1 MEINLP
7 RFAPEPSMKDR
18 APRPNR
24 KHNGVNPSKSHREM
38 ERKQR
43 RDGRRQPVPGN
54 VCNIQPSIINGSPLP
69 AIRRHLFR
77 KERGRIGSGNKNI
90 PLKPLQ
96 IKTREQ
102 ITIDFFSQWFIVAN
116 LTNNNS
122 TTGSLE
128 SRLLYDYM
136 PCCKFVG

>member
-24 KHNGVNPSKSHREM
+24 KHNGVNPSKSTVKWSENNN
-38 ERKQR
+38 
-43 RDGRRQPVPGN
+43 DGAGVGN
-54 VCNIQPSIINGSPLP
+54 RFHENVYNIQPSIINGSPLP

-77 KERGRIGSGNKNI
+77 KGRRRIGSGNKNF
-90 PLKPLQ
+90 PLKSMRV
-96 IKTREQ
+96 KTREQ

-116 LTNNNS
+116 LTNNSNCQ
-122 TTGSLE
+122 LARE
-128 SRLLYDYM
+128 PVAIRLYALL
-136 PCCKFVG
+136 